1 MWYAYSLKLVSIW
14 DVWIVYS
21 NQNVKIDRIVE
32 YATKCIYHLDL
43 SGCRNIYLLQH
54 VPEEV
59 W

>member
-1 MWYAYSLKLVSIW
+1 MYELFIQTKMLKFHE
-14 DVWIVYS
+14 
-21 NQNVKIDRIVE
+21 IDRIVE

-59 W
+59 R